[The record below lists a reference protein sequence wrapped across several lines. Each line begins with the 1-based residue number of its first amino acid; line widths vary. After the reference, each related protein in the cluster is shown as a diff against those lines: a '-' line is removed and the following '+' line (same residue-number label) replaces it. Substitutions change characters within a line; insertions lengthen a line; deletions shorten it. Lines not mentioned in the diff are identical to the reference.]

1 MLKDI
6 IMKRI
11 LIILVLFFISS
22 NLNAEDK
29 IIECNYIAEVDKKYI
44 NNNLSELT
52 EEMLLLIRTILPLN
66 LKVDLKYIDKNNW
79 NVINLETQVDDW
91 FNDFKKIKLPK
102 KINKKE
108 ALIIQNVFAFMGVE
122 LTINEIMD
130 GTVISLES
138 ISNEDLKQLQTVIK
152 TNFEKYRQEIG
163 DFINPKPDRVFSD
176 PEDIDYLTGRKL
188 NNYVILRWTLDS
200 GILIR
205 NKFEYPNIINE
216 STTNATIKMVGTDGG
231 ILLDTTG
238 TCYNSNVSKG
248 ENKTESNQSDSIES
262 KLKKL
267 KSLFENELITQD
279 EYDAKRKEILD
290 EM

>member
-1 MLKDI
+1 
-6 IMKRI
+6 MKRL
-11 LIILVLFFISS
+11 LIILVLFLFNS

-44 NNNLSELT
+44 NNSSELT
-52 EEMLLLIRTILPLN
+52 EEILLLIKTILPLN

-79 NVINLETQVDDW
+79 NVINIETQVDDW
-91 FNDFKKIKLPK
+91 FNDFKKI
-102 KINKKE
+102 N
-108 ALIIQNVFAFMGVE
+108 E

-130 GTVISLES
+130 GTFETV
-138 ISNEDLKQLQTVIK
+138 SNEELKQLKTMIK
-152 TNFEKYRQEIG
+152 TAFEQYRQEIG

-176 PEDIDYLTGRKL
+176 PEDIDYLTGGKL

-205 NKFEYPNIINE
+205 NKFKYPNIINE

-248 ENKTESNQSDSIES
+248 ENKTESNQFDSIES

-267 KSLFENELITQD
+267 KSLFDQDLITQD

>member
-1 MLKDI
+1 
-6 IMKRI
+6 MKRL
-11 LIILVLFFISS
+11 LIILVLFLFNS

-44 NNNLSELT
+44 NNSSELT
-52 EEMLLLIRTILPLN
+52 EEILLLIKTILPLN

-79 NVINLETQVDDW
+79 NVINIETQVDDW

-108 ALIIQNVFAFMGVE
+108 ALIIQNVFAFMGLE

-130 GTVISLES
+130 GTFETV
-138 ISNEDLKQLQTVIK
+138 SNEELKQLKTMIK
-152 TNFEKYRQEIG
+152 TAFEQYRQEIG

-205 NKFEYPNIINE
+205 NKFKYPNIINE

-267 KSLFENELITQD
+267 KSLFEQKLITQD

-290 EM
+290 AM